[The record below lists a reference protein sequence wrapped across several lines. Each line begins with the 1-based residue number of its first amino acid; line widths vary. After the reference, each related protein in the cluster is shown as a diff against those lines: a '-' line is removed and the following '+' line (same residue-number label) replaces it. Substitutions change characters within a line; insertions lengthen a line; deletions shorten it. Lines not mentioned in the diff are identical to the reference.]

1 MSMYHNILVAIEH
14 SDADRAVLSHVQDL
28 ARLTGARLLLVHVA
42 DGWAARHFDELQLR
56 ESEEIRA
63 DREYLGQLCA
73 QMVQHGFDTRARLA
87 MGDPATQLVKV
98 AAEEAVDLIAM
109 STHGHRFLN
118 DILRGS
124 TADRVRHNVR
134 IPVLM
139 VRA

>member
-1 MSMYHNILVAIEH
+1 MYSNILVAIEH
-14 SDADRAVLSHVQDL
+14 SDADRAVLSHVQGL

-42 DGWAARHFDELQLR
+42 DGWAARHFDELKLR
-56 ESEEIRA
+56 ESEEIQE

-73 QMVQHGFDTRARLA
+73 DMVQLGFEARARLA
-87 MGDPATQLVKV
+87 MGDPATELVKV
-98 AAEEAVDLIAM
+98 AAEESVDLIAM

-118 DILRGS
+118 DLLRGS
-124 TADRVRHNVR
+124 TADRVRHNVK